1 METTGTHKRLNFY
14 CQMMV
19 VLLALIALRLWMI
32 PVDLM
37 PRAQAQVM
45 DSGAQRLRIVTAL
58 QQTNGLLA
66 DIHDTLKGTLKVSLE
81 GDDNELKTS
90 KSGAQK
96 KRP

>member
-14 CQMMV
+14 CQLMI

-32 PVDLM
+32 PVDMM

-45 DSGAQRLRIVTAL
+45 DSGAQRLRIVKAI

-66 DIHDTLKGTLKVSLE
+66 DMHDTLKGTLKVSLQ
-81 GDDNELKTS
+81 GDDNALKTS
-90 KSGAQK
+90 KPGAKK